1 MKIVVAL
8 GGNALA
14 RRGEVANAE
23 NLRRNVR
30 ESMKALVPVAMD
42 HELVLT
48 HGNGPQV
55 GLLALQNLAYQDV
68 AAYPL
73 DILGAETQGMLGYV
87 VGQELMNAVELRKE
101 MATILTT
108 TVVSRDDPAYTHPTK
123 FVGPV
128 YDKPEA
134 DRLAAQYGWD
144 IAEDG
149 KWWRRVVPSPEP
161 QYIRQSGTIRK
172 LLDLGLIVLCVGGG
186 GVPVFLDEDTRTMT
200 GTEAVIDK
208 DLASAVLA
216 RDIGADRLL
225 MLTDADAVYL
235 DWGTPAQRA
244 IRTVSPEELGGFA
257 FAAGSMGPKVDAA
270 NRYAQGGQGDVVIGA
285 LSDVAG
291 ILAGEAGTRIFP
303 GAELTFYE
311 DAPATADRGE
321 QPQPVS

>member
-14 RRGEVANAE
+14 RRGELANAE

-30 ESMKALVPVAMD
+30 ESMRALAPLAME

-87 VGQELMNAVELRKE
+87 VGQELMNAIELRKE

-108 TVVSRDDPAYTHPTK
+108 TVVSADDPAFQNPEK

-128 YDKPEA
+128 YEKDEA
-134 DRLAAQYGWD
+134 HRLAAEHGWD
-144 IAEDG
+144 VREDG

-161 QYIRQSGTIRK
+161 QYIRQAGTIRK

-186 GVPVFLDEDTRTMT
+186 GVPVLLDEQARMMT
-200 GTEAVIDK
+200 GIEAVIDK

-216 RDIGADRLL
+216 RDIAADRLL

-235 DWGTPAQRA
+235 DWGTPTQRA
-244 IRTVSPEELGGFA
+244 IRTVSPEELGTFA

-270 NRYAQGGQGDVVIGA
+270 NRFAQGGHGDVVIGS
-285 LSDVAG
+285 LSDVER

-311 DAPATADRGE
+311 TAAG
-321 QPQPVS
+321 